1 MNQRGVQQMPV
12 VQVEMLGG
20 RSLEQ
25 KRAMV
30 KEVTEAIV
38 RTVQCPPEAVKII
51 IREMEP
57 EHLGEAGVLRSD
69 MK

>member
-1 MNQRGVQQMPV
+1 MPV
-12 VQVEMLGG
+12 VQVEMLEG

-30 KEVTEAIV
+30 KEVTDSIV
-38 RTVQCPPEAVKII
+38 KTLNCPPEAVKIL
-51 IREMEP
+51 IREMKP

-69 MK
+69 AK